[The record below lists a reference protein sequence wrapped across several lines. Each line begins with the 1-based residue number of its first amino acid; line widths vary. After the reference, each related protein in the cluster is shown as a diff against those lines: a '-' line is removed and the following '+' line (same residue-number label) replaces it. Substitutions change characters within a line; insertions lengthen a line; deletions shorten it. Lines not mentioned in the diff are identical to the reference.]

1 MGEGWQLLKIRGI
14 PLRIH
19 PSWFVILG
27 LATVAF
33 QQQYSQQLNAS
44 GSALELWGLGLLT
57 ALLLFVSVL
66 LHELGHSLVAIRQG
80 VQVRSITLVLLGGVS
95 SV

>member
-33 QQQYSQQLNAS
+33 QQQYSQELS
-44 GSALELWGLGLLT
+44 GSGTSLELWGLGLLT
-57 ALLLFVSVL
+57 AVLLFVFA
-66 LHELGHSLVAIRQG
+66 LVIPRIKR
-80 VQVRSITLVLLGGVS
+80 VFSSIGGGVAS
-95 SV
+95 FP

>member
-33 QQQYSQQLNAS
+33 QQQYSQQLKAS
-44 GSALELWGLGLLT
+44 GSALELWVLGLLT
-57 ALLLFVSVL
+57 AVLLFV
-66 LHELGHSLVAIRQG
+66 
-80 VQVRSITLVLLGGVS
+80 
-95 SV
+95 